1 MAVAGSPWIVV
12 EGGGDERRA
21 YGDMNFARDGDERGT
36 SLVVENLDAAL
47 DQFRV
52 ILENLEENLRSP
64 NQH

>member
-1 MAVAGSPWIVV
+1 MAVAGYPWIVV
-12 EGGGDERRA
+12 GGGWDERRA
-21 YGDMNFARDGDERGT
+21 YSDMNFARDGDERGT